1 MNKMFIIAGSVLLF
15 VTIALIG
22 SYNIQQMHSGGFYRF
37 NNLQENLG
45 PVIYYKEGL
54 YATVTVRETPLR
66 AIIDYENE
74 DDVVITDLPI
84 KGHALFIN
92 GYGQGGYEITDLRV
106 NFLLSYLP
114 LLIKQDTK
122 DALVI
127 GLGTGTTS
135 GQLAQHVNTTT
146 IEIEPAVVDASNYF
160 SMINENVLENSN
172 HTITIGDARNHF
184 LRSNKKYDL
193 IVSEPTNTW
202 QSFSTALFSEEFLK
216 TISEDLEDNGLYVQW
231 IPIYDFRPEDF
242 RNFYKTFNSIFPYNT
257 AFMNLGA
264 KDASFGDYQ
273 VSELIIVGSKNNPS
287 LASPVLK

>member
-135 GQLAQHVNTTT
+135 GQLAQHINTTT
-146 IEIEPAVVDASNYF
+146 IEIESAVVDTSNYF
-160 SMINENVLENSN
+160 SMINENVL
-172 HTITIGDARNHF
+172 
-184 LRSNKKYDL
+184 
-193 IVSEPTNTW
+193 
-202 QSFSTALFSEEFLK
+202 
-216 TISEDLEDNGLYVQW
+216 
-231 IPIYDFRPEDF
+231 
-242 RNFYKTFNSIFPYNT
+242 
-257 AFMNLGA
+257 
-264 KDASFGDYQ
+264 
-273 VSELIIVGSKNNPS
+273 
-287 LASPVLK
+287 